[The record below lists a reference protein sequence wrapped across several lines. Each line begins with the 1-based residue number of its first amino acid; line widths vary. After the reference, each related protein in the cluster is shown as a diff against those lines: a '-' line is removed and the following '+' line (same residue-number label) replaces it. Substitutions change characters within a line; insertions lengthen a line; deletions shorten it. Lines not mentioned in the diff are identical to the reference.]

1 MELFSVCRFL
11 PLVRLMMSN
20 WFQWGAEVTSSEH
33 QGALAV
39 VTVVVVVVAGA
50 EAGTVGGQAALP
62 AHRAAVA
69 SQIQPEGDSRGQ
81 HT

>member
-1 MELFSVCRFL
+1 
-11 PLVRLMMSN
+11 MMLN
-20 WFQWGAEVTSSEH
+20 WFQWEAEVTSSEH

-39 VTVVVVVVAGA
+39 VTVVVVVIAGA

-69 SQIQPEGDSRGQ
+69 SQVQPGGDSRGQ
-81 HT
+81 HA

>member
-1 MELFSVCRFL
+1 MCLFL
-11 PLVRLMMSN
+11 PLVQVMIVN

-33 QGALAV
+33 QGTLAV
-39 VTVVVVVVAGA
+39 VAVVVVLVAGA

-81 HT
+81 HA